1 MCCAP
6 RNAICFVFVQ
16 LLSHVQLFVTPGL
29 QHTRLFSNSPSPRVC
44 SNSCPLSWSCHP
56 TIPSSVI
63 LSHLLILPLP
73 SIFQHRAFSNEPAL
87 CTRWPNIWAS
97 ASASVLPMSIQD
109 WFPLELAGLIS
120 LQSKGL
126 SKVFFSPTIRKYQF
140 FSSQP
145 SLGPSSH
152 LYMTTGKTVA
162 LTIWTSAKW
171 CLCFL
176 NHCLGLSQLSPQGAS
191 VF

>member
-1 MCCAP
+1 MQ
-6 RNAICFVFVQ
+6 FV
-16 LLSHVQLFVTPGL
+16 LFLFSCWVMSNSLWLQDCSTPG
-29 QHTRLFSNSPSPRVC
+29 FSVIHRHPEFAQIHVHWVGHVIQPSH
-44 SNSCPLSWSCHP
+44 PLSSYL
-56 TIPSSVI
+56 IFSSFPC
-63 LSHLLILPLP
+63 LQSF
-73 SIFQHRAFSNEPAL
+73 SIRAFSNEPAL